1 MKSSQASLTI
11 AAAVFAAFTS
21 SAAMAADDSGWYLGV
36 GAGHARAN
44 IDDEQITSDLL
55 GAGFTTTS
63 FVDNNG
69 HFAYKLFGGYDFN
82 RYFALEGSYFD
93 PGKFSYVATTVPN
106 GTLSGRMRLNG
117 VALDALAFLPFSD
130 KFSAFG
136 RAGVNYAK
144 AKDSFTGT
152 GAVNVLNP
160 DSSKRAANYKLG
172 LGLQYSFTPSFAM
185 RAEAERLRISD
196 PVGPK
201 GDIHMY
207 SLGMVFKLGREMPAP
222 VAAAPLPPPAPIAA
236 PPSPPPIARAI
247 PPPLPQAPPPPP
259 APRPPA
265 DDDRDGVA
273 NAADRCPATPAGD
286 RVDANGCSLRAT
298 LPVYFNYDSS
308 VVRPDAYAELDS
320 LAKFLKDVPGAR
332 GVVEGHTDSAGS
344 DTYNQA
350 LSQRRADAVRK
361 YLVGKGVDENRLQTK
376 GLGESQ
382 PAADNK
388 TADGRAQNRRVVF
401 QRTDVQ

>member
-1 MKSSQASLTI
+1 MKSSQVSLTLATAVL
-11 AAAVFAAFTS
+11 AALAS
-21 SAAMAADDSGWYLGV
+21 SAATADDSGWYLGV
-36 GAGHARAN
+36 NAGHARAN
-44 IDDEQITSDLL
+44 IDDEKITSDLL
-55 GAGFTTTS
+55 DAGFATTS

-69 HFAYKLFGGYDFN
+69 HFAYKVFGGYEFN
-82 RYFALEGSYFD
+82 RYFSLEGGYFD

-117 VALDALAFLPFSD
+117 VALDALGFLPFTD

-136 RAGVNYAK
+136 RVGMNYAK
-144 AKDSFTGT
+144 AKNSFTGT
-152 GAVNVLNP
+152 GAVNVLTP
-160 DSSKRAANYKLG
+160 SSSERAANYKFG
-172 LGLQYSFTPSFAM
+172 LGLQYSVTPAFAL
-185 RAEAERLRISD
+185 RAEAERLRIND
-196 PVGPK
+196 PAGPK
-201 GDIHMY
+201 ADIHMY
-207 SLGMVFKLGREMPAP
+207 SVGMVFKLGRQSPAP
-222 VAAAPLPPPAPIAA
+222 VTAAPPPPPAPMAA
-236 PPSPPPIARAI
+236 PPPPPIARAI
-247 PPPLPQAPPPPP
+247 PPPPLAPPPPP
-259 APRPPA
+259 PPTPPA
-265 DDDRDGVA
+265 DDDRDGVT
-273 NAADRCPATPAGD
+273 NVADRCPGTPAGD
-286 RVDANGCSLRAT
+286 RVDASGCSLRAT
-298 LPVYFNYDSS
+298 LPVYFDYDSS

-320 LAKFLKDVPGAR
+320 LAKFLQDVPGAR

-361 YLVGKGVDENRLQTK
+361 YLVGKGVVGSRLQTK

>member
-1 MKSSQASLTI
+1 MKSSQASMAI
-11 AAAVFAAFTS
+11 AAAVFAALAS
-21 SAAMAADDSGWYLGV
+21 SAATADDSGWYAGFN
-36 GAGHARAN
+36 AGHARAN
-44 IDDEQITSDLL
+44 IDNEKITSDLL
-55 GAGFTTTS
+55 GAGFATTS
-63 FVDNNG
+63 FIDDNG

-82 RYFALEGSYFD
+82 RYFALEGGYFD
-93 PGKFSYVATTVPN
+93 PGRFSYVATTVPG
-106 GTLSGRMRLNG
+106 GTMSGRMRLNG
-117 VALDALAFLPFSD
+117 VALDALLFLPFTD

-160 DSSKRAANYKLG
+160 DSSERAANYKFG
-172 LGLQYSFTPSFAM
+172 LGLQYSVTPALAL
-185 RAEAERLRISD
+185 RAEAERLRIND

-201 GDIHMY
+201 ADIHMY
-207 SLGMVFKLGREMPAP
+207 SVGMVFKLGRQTPAP
-222 VAAAPLPPPAPIAA
+222 VAAAPPPMAA
-236 PPSPPPIARAI
+236 PPPPPPPIARAI
-247 PPPLPQAPPPPP
+247 LPPPPSPPP
-259 APRPPA
+259 APPPPPA

-273 NAADRCPATPAGD
+273 NAADRCPRTPAGD

-298 LPVYFNYDSS
+298 LPVYFDYDSS

-320 LAKFLKDVPGAR
+320 LAKFLQDVPGAR

-361 YLVGKGVDENRLQTK
+361 YLVGKGVAENRLQTK